1 MLILLGTTLTTSF
14 LDCLNPSAI
23 AQQMLLQAMVK
34 NKRHIW
40 FFILSIALANLF
52 LGLAIYYGI
61 AAWAALLLSQAVAA
75 HPLFVHGAE
84 LLIGLLCTFF
94 GVHLLHKTRRN
105 NACASGEAKSPSS
118 LAPLSLFA
126 LGAAFCAVELTSAL
140 PYFGFLALLAS
151 YNLHFAPVLCF
162 MLLYNFVY
170 IFPLVLLYLGYNRLK
185 GTVLIQKLERALSR
199 ISAYIVPAVICLVS
213 VLLMAHGAIALL

>member
-40 FFILSIALANLF
+40 FFILGIALANLF

-84 LLIGLLCTFF
+84 LLIGLLCVFF
-94 GVHLLHKTRRN
+94 GVHLLRKTRRY
-105 NACASGEAKSPSS
+105 
-118 LAPLSLFA
+118 LSLI
-126 LGAAFCAVELTSAL
+126 
-140 PYFGFLALLAS
+140 
-151 YNLHFAPVLCF
+151 H
-162 MLLYNFVY
+162 
-170 IFPLVLLYLGYNRLK
+170 I
-185 GTVLIQKLERALSR
+185 
-199 ISAYIVPAVICLVS
+199 
-213 VLLMAHGAIALL
+213 